1 MRWPSRLALTALGLL
16 ELEAQPVEQIPDDEC
31 TESGCALQALQ
42 RQGRRVA
49 DAQAWNEVMAAL
61 VPKIQKMV
69 FEDGQL
75 AVSKEMREAMR
86 GTCLSSKEYVTAQAP
101 FDDFWQCA
109 SEDND
114 NFGASAYCPSRRVAQ
129 RLANF
134 TGLDLKVLEKLHL
147 QSGNESAA
155 LYGKWCGMPAPPEY
169 EDAYSGPVGNRAFW
183 EDCVMRN
190 SGYFNALKCDT
201 NGSYAVL
208 GIAALNHGVCYPAH
222 RHDNQEAYW
231 QIAGPGWWKTWPES
245 FSDKPNMKPY
255 SEIRVTSANDAL
267 RLHNHAGGLIHEMDT
282 TFDDDFLLAV
292 YWWGKPVY
300 TTVNYAYSHGVV
312 EQGSCFA
319 SFRREHLDAAHSCP
333 EVARPE
339 WATEGK

>member
-134 TGLDLKVLEKLHL
+134 TGLDLKAKRAWVLMH
-147 QSGNESAA
+147 
-155 LYGKWCGMPAPPEY
+155 W
-169 EDAYSGPVGNRAFW
+169 
-183 EDCVMRN
+183 
-190 SGYFNALKCDT
+190 
-201 NGSYAVL
+201 
-208 GIAALNHGVCYPAH
+208 
-222 RHDNQEAYW
+222 
-231 QIAGPGWWKTWPES
+231 AG
-245 FSDKPNMKPY
+245 
-255 SEIRVTSANDAL
+255 
-267 RLHNHAGGLIHEMDT
+267 
-282 TFDDDFLLAV
+282 
-292 YWWGKPVY
+292 
-300 TTVNYAYSHGVV
+300 
-312 EQGSCFA
+312 
-319 SFRREHLDAAHSCP
+319 
-333 EVARPE
+333 
-339 WATEGK
+339 